1 MGAGLPSGF
10 SRDLFEQLLLL
21 HCNDCRFL
29 LTQLVATEIAKSISG
44 GSPVRPYKAGV
55 TLVKCPDCG
64 IAGT

>member
-21 HCNDCRFL
+21 HCSNCRFL

-44 GSPVRPYKAGV
+44 GSHDKA
-55 TLVKCPDCG
+55 L
-64 IAGT
+64 